1 MNHSPR
7 TPARRAGAAAL
18 TVVLALLGT
27 LVPMVVAAPA
37 AGAEG
42 NALTTADFSGRG
54 WGHGRGMSQYGA
66 FGYARDFG
74 WSSEQILAHY
84 YGGTRA
90 GQASTAG
97 GVTIDPNAVRIR
109 LMGLDGE
116 PGTLVGTATAMTLEG
131 GPTLSPEKQT
141 LLQGA
146 KAVRMLRAGDHW
158 NVDVA
163 QSCNGPWQVL
173 GASPGANVTV
183 RPSGGDELFTCNPDG
198 TRRHYA
204 GSIRATITS
213 AGTRTINI
221 TTIEEYLRG
230 VVPNEMP
237 SSWHPN
243 ALQSQSVAARS
254 YAMAGDTRHDP
265 DGANFGAP
273 PYADTCDT
281 TLCQVYK
288 GRYTQ
293 SSPTATKVASTHPN
307 TDAAISA
314 TAGQVRVF
322 TSSGNI
328 ARTEFSST
336 SGGWTAGGTFPAVED
351 KGDAI
356 SPLHTWGP
364 TGTPPRFDNVSL
376 APLASLG
383 SGDLVGIEVTKR
395 NGLGA
400 DGGRV
405 LEVRL
410 DFSGQ
415 QEPEVVSGNTVR
427 SKLGLLSDWF
437 TISDVRER
445 PPSSGFYDVPDS
457 SVYSEA
463 VGWAVDQ
470 GITNGCTETMF
481 CPGADVTRAQA
492 ATFLWRE
499 AGKPPASGE
508 QFDDV
513 EDGTYYFDAVRWVRE
528 QGITTGCTETRFC
541 PNGTA
546 TRAQLVTFLW
556 RHAGEPASSGGNSFS
571 DVPDGAY
578 YEDAVDWAVEQGITQ
593 GTSADRFSPND
604 HVSRGQTVLFLFR
617 YLA

>member
-1 MNHSPR
+1 MNHPPATRRR
-7 TPARRAGAAAL
+7 TAAL
-18 TVVLALLGT
+18 ALVLGLVAT
-27 LVPMVVAAPA
+27 LVPIVVTAAPA
-37 AGAEG
+37 AA
-42 NALTTADFSGRG
+42 APLTTADFAGRG

-74 WSSEQILAHY
+74 WGTEQILSHY

-90 GQASTAG
+90 GLASTAG
-97 GVTIDPNAVRIR
+97 GVTINPNAVRIR
-109 LMGLDGE
+109 LMALDGQ
-116 PGTLVGTATAMTLEG
+116 PGTLVGTGSSTTLQLAGAE
-131 GPTLSPEKQT
+131 PLPPLPPE
-141 LLQGA
+141 A

-158 NVDVA
+158 NVDWA
-163 QSCNGPWQVL
+163 SSCNGPWTVL
-173 GASPGANVTV
+173 GASQGGTITV
-183 RPSGGDELFTCNPDG
+183 SRKTGTEELHTCLPDG
-198 TRRHYA
+198 SRRHYA

-213 AGTRTINI
+213 AGTRTMNI

-243 ALQSQSVAARS
+243 ALQAQSVSARS
-254 YAMAGDTRHDP
+254 YAMAGDIRHDP
-265 DGANFGAP
+265 DGANIGAP

-293 SSPTATKVASTHPN
+293 SSPTAPKVASTHPN
-307 TDAAISA
+307 TDAAIAA
-314 TAGQVRVF
+314 TTGQVRVF
-322 TSSGNI
+322 TSNGNI

-351 KGDAI
+351 KGDVI
-356 SPLHTWGP
+356 SPLHTW
-364 TGTPPRFDNVSL
+364 RVEDVSL
-376 APLASLG
+376 APLAGLG
-383 SGDLVGIEVTKR
+383 AGNLTAMRVTER

-405 LEVRL
+405 LEVEL
-410 DFSGQ
+410 DFDGEDQ
-415 QEPEVVSGNTVR
+415 PVVATGNTIR
-427 SKLGLLSDWF
+427 SRLGLRSDWF
-437 TISDVRER
+437 SIMNR
-445 PPSSGFYDVPDS
+445 SGFLDVPDD
-457 SVYSEA
+457 SVYADA
-463 VGWAVDQ
+463 VGWAVGQD
-470 GITNGCTETMF
+470 ITEGCTTTKF

-492 ATFLWRE
+492 ATFLWRH
-499 AGKPPASGE
+499 AGEPTPTSP

-513 EDGTYYFDAVRWVRE
+513 EQGAYYYDAVRWVRDE
-528 QGITTGCTETRFC
+528 GITTGCTDTEFC
-541 PNGTA
+541 PNGSA
-546 TRAQLVTFLW
+546 TRAHLVTFLW

-571 DVPDGAY
+571 DVPEGAY
-578 YEDAVDWAVEQGITQ
+578 YEEAVDWAVEQGITQ